1 MKKGFTLI
9 ELLVVVLIIGI
20 LASIGIPQYFKA
32 VERSRVTEATNAF
45 ANIKNS
51 QERFFSRMNVYTNSW
66 DDLDITMKNV
76 GGNGLDCAGT
86 GGCLLKSY
94 NVQITANT
102 QTSYVISATRRDN
115 VNRYGAYT
123 INFTGPS
130 GDLSCSNELC
140 ARELLDI
147 RSSGRGVTG
156 QPIRE

>member
-20 LASIGIPQYFKA
+20 LAAIGIPQYFKA
-32 VERSRVTEATNAF
+32 VERSRVTEATSTF
-45 ANIKNS
+45 ANIKNAE
-51 QERFFSRMNVYTNSW
+51 ERFFSRMNVYTNNW

-76 GGNGLDCAGT
+76 GGNGADCTGS

-102 QTSYVISATRRDN
+102 STSYVISATRLQN

-130 GDLSCSNELC
+130 GNLSCSNNYC
-140 ARELLDI
+140 ARELL
-147 RSSGRGVTG
+147 
-156 QPIRE
+156 Q

>member
-45 ANIKNS
+45 ANIKNA
-51 QERFFSRMNVYTNSW
+51 QERFFSRMNSYTNNW
-66 DDLDITMKNV
+66 DDIDITMKNV
-76 GGNGLDCAGT
+76 GGNGADCSGIGA
-86 GGCLLKSY
+86 CVLKNY

-123 INFTGPS
+123 INFTGPV
-130 GDLSCSNELC
+130 GTLSCSNNYC
-140 ARELLDI
+140 ARELL
-147 RSSGRGVTG
+147 
-156 QPIRE
+156 Q

>member
-51 QERFFSRMNVYTNSW
+51 QERFFSRMNVYTNNW

-76 GGNGLDCAGT
+76 GGVDCT
-86 GGCLLKSY
+86 GNAACTLKY
-94 NVQITANT
+94 YIVQITANT
-102 QTSYVISATRRDN
+102 STSYVISATRRDN

-123 INFTGPS
+123 INFTGPI
-130 GDLSCSNELC
+130 GDLSCSNNYC
-140 ARELLDI
+140 SRELL
-147 RSSGRGVTG
+147 
-156 QPIRE
+156 Q

>member
-20 LASIGIPQYFKA
+20 LAAIGIPQYFKA
-32 VERSRVTEATNAF
+32 VERSRVTEATNTF
-45 ANIKNS
+45 ANIKNA

-76 GGNGLDCAGT
+76 AGT
-86 GGCLLKSY
+86 DCSGVVACILKYY

-102 QTSYVISATRRDN
+102 STSYVISATRRDN

-123 INFTGPS
+123 INFTGPV
-130 GDLSCSNELC
+130 GTLSCSNNYC
-140 ARELLDI
+140 ARELL
-147 RSSGRGVTG
+147 
-156 QPIRE
+156 Q